1 MLDWRFRDLMFMMMV
16 WCECG
21 KGCNIQFATS
31 GDHVDFA
38 CIISWEAF
46 IARCVGIGTNRRSLL
61 GPFHC
66 AVVVVDQQ
74 TSR

>member
-31 GDHVDFA
+31 GDRLLVLFH
-38 CIISWEAF
+38 
-46 IARCVGIGTNRRSLL
+46 GRRVFFSENALAL
-61 GPFHC
+61 
-66 AVVVVDQQ
+66 A
-74 TSR
+74 